1 MNNVNTVFLHT
12 GSNLGN
18 KAANLKQAGRLI
30 EERIGPIQKESLI
43 YITKAW
49 GITDQPDFLNQAL
62 EIQTDLDP
70 FELLKTINSI
80 EADMGRKREIKW
92 GTRLID
98 IDILFYEDQI
108 IETEKLIIPHAYL
121 HYRNFVL
128 IPLQEIAPEFQ
139 HPIFKKTI
147 TELCSSSQDDLIVEA
162 LAV

>member
-1 MNNVNTVFLHT
+1 MNKVNTVFLHT

-18 KAANLKQAGRLI
+18 KAANLKQACREI
-30 EERIGPIQKESLI
+30 EKRIGAIQKESLI

-62 EIQTDLDP
+62 EIQTDLEP
-70 FELLKTINSI
+70 FELLRTINAI
-80 EADMGRKREIKW
+80 ESDMGRKREIKW

-108 IETEKLIIPHAYL
+108 IDTEKLIIPHAYL

-128 IPLQEIAPEFQ
+128 IPLREIAPDFK

-147 TELCSSSQDDLIVEA
+147 TELCSASKDDLIVEA